1 MNIKSIIFGIL
12 RFVIFIAVLAKIPD
26 FIYEGQTKLLLVSI
40 SIGLLI
46 IYFWY
51 KKFNS
56 LLNDNIMD
64 YNGIKIIKRNKYSTY
79 DDISKRIKR
88 NTCNI
93 ELVETVKK

>member
-12 RFVIFIAVLAKIPD
+12 RFVIFIVVLAKIPD

-40 SIGLLI
+40 SIELLI